1 MRKGVEKSVEDFI
14 PWDSFIINPEVNAID
29 KRSDLTKDA

>member
-1 MRKGVEKSVEDFI
+1 MGKGDEKSVEGFI
-14 PWDSFIINPEVNAID
+14 PKGSSIINPEVNAID

>member
-1 MRKGVEKSVEDFI
+1 MGKGARGSAEDFI
-14 PWDSFIINPEVNAID
+14 PRSSSIINPEVNAID

>member
-1 MRKGVEKSVEDFI
+1 MGKGVEKSVEDFI
-14 PWDSFIINPEVNAID
+14 PWSSSIINPEANAID